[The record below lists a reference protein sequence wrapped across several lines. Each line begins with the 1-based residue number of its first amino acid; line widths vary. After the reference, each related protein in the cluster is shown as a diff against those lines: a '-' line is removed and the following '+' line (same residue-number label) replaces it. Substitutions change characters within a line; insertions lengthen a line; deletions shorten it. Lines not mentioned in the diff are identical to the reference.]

1 MGTKPE
7 DVIIDT
13 GDVDIEEI
21 LREIL
26 EPMFQKL
33 QQDTQAYVE
42 SVVKSHVGG
51 DEEGESEAGAKS
63 VNPEVRALQNKLA
76 QMERKA
82 QEAEALERKRNI
94 EAALAETVQAFG
106 TDVPSLAQVALK
118 DRAGELVESN
128 GQYLTKDGK
137 TISDL
142 AKEFFDSP
150 EGKRLL
156 PADMRQGTGQPRGN
170 APRAKGNPELST
182 DEAIAAT
189 FGRL

>member
-51 DEEGESEAGAKS
+51 DEEGEGEAGAKS